1 MTWLDLRLTKLD
13 SHLGQ
18 QSRVQLVSCTKTA
31 LTKCSQ
37 NTANVRV
44 FITVTTAVNS
54 WCLKLWYG
62 KLESNGNLCMF
73 HMCYKADVL
82 KKICDTKLSFVTN
95 WLISSQDPRDESRE
109 ENLLPW

>member
-1 MTWLDLRLTKLD
+1 MTWLALRLTKLD

-54 WCLKLWYG
+54 LCLKLWYG
-62 KLESNGNLCMF
+62 KLESNGNLYMF
-73 HMCYKADVL
+73 HMYYEADVF
-82 KKICDTKLSFVTN
+82 KKNFVIPSCRLSLTG
-95 WLISSQDPRDESRE
+95 
-109 ENLLPW
+109 